1 MKTKIKLCNMKF
13 HAYHGVLPQ
22 ERIIGTDFMVNL
34 QIEADLNKAT
44 VSDNVADTINY
55 AKVYDIVK
63 EEITVP
69 SDLIEHVAGRIY
81 TRLKEHFIQ
90 ITDLEVRVAKL
101 NPPMEGEIEKAEIV
115 VRG

>member
-1 MKTKIKLCNMKF
+1 MKF

>member
-1 MKTKIKLCNMKF
+1 MKF

-22 ERIIGTDFMVNL
+22 ERVIGTDFMVNL

>member
-1 MKTKIKLCNMKF
+1 MKF

-22 ERIIGTDFMVNL
+22 ERVIGTDFMVNL

-44 VSDNVADTINY
+44 VSDNVRDTINY
-55 AKVYDIVK
+55 AEVYDIVK